1 MNLKEK
7 GSTHEMDS
15 RLDGFSSKKISFGF
29 KKQEFL
35 DSFVSNTS
43 LGNLL
48 VFIQERIQD
57 RNPTLIIAFNA
68 NKLYQM
74 QHDTLLKE
82 ALKNAEVVLPEYA
95 VFWGAKRIGNPLKS
109 PVGGITLMKALIKEN
124 ETKSTK
130 MFFFGSK
137 NDVLEDMIKTLK
149 DENPKIN
156 ISGYLDGY
164 FSDEDS
170 VIKKIS
176 QSKSDILFCALGSP
190 KQEIFLNKNKERF
203 NVPILIGVG
212 GSFDV
217 LAGRYKEAPGWMRH
231 GFEWLYRLAQNPKA
245 LWKRYLIT
253 NSYFI
258 YRIIKYKLNSL

>member
-1 MNLKEK
+1 
-7 GSTHEMDS
+7 
-15 RLDGFSSKKISFGF
+15 
-29 KKQEFL
+29 
-35 DSFVSNTS
+35 
-43 LGNLL
+43 
-48 VFIQERIQD
+48 
-57 RNPTLIIAFNA
+57 
-68 NKLYQM
+68 
-74 QHDTLLKE
+74 
-82 ALKNAEVVLPEYA
+82 
-95 VFWGAKRIGNPLKS
+95 
-109 PVGGITLMKALIKEN
+109 MKALIKEN

-137 NDVLEDMIKTLK
+137 NDVIEDMINNLK

-164 FSDEDS
+164 SYDEDS
-170 VIKKIS
+170 VVQKIA

-190 KQEIFLNKNKERF
+190 KQEIFLNKNKKRF

-217 LAGRYKEAPGWMRH
+217 LAGRYKEAPEWMRH
-231 GFEWLYRLAQNPKA
+231 GFEWLYRLVQNPKA